1 MTDDDFEADSYET
14 CENLYIAESDY
25 DDFEEFY
32 EKSVEDQRTVYLLRF
47 DVGEY
52 VTQQVGQGE
61 WDNDGLVTGINGD
74 TNAYIFKTTAYLG
87 FDIIQLTYDNGAQK
101 FVIPVVQSPIDVV
114 SGTTPPP
121 YWQEDG
127 LVILMPI
134 LPYIIKAVVWVIM
147 LPFKLIAAIV
157 KGIQKAVKKKPKQAD
172 VSPPKAVQ
180 ANPPK
185 ANKQKY

>member
-1 MTDDDFEADSYET
+1 MTT
-14 CENLYIAESDY
+14 
-25 DDFEEFY
+25 
-32 EKSVEDQRTVYLLRF
+32 
-47 DVGEY
+47 
-52 VTQQVGQGE
+52 QVGQGE

-87 FDIIQLTYDNGAQK
+87 FDIIQLTYDNGTQK
-101 FVIPVVQSPIDVV
+101 FVIPVVQSPIDVI

-127 LVILMPI
+127 AEWWKIVLAVLALIVLLVILMPI
-134 LPYIIKAVVWVIM
+134 LPYIIKAVVWIVM

-157 KGIQKAVKKKPKQAD
+157 KGIQKAAKKKPKQAD

-180 ANPPK
+180 AKPPK
-185 ANKQKY
+185 ASKRKY

>member
-1 MTDDDFEADSYET
+1 M
-14 CENLYIAESDY
+14 
-25 DDFEEFY
+25 
-32 EKSVEDQRTVYLLRF
+32 EDQRTVYLLRF

-127 LVILMPI
+127 MVLALIVLLVILMPI